1 MQRQAGFS
9 LIEIMVALTIMALA
23 TGVVVMT
30 VGAPGGG
37 LSVQTDRLIAGLEA
51 ARDRALS
58 ANRHVSVEI
67 TPAGFRTI
75 THSLIAGP
83 ALAPLEAWPDGL
95 SVSSPQTDL
104 PLMIRFDPVGLA
116 EGGVIELS
124 QGKAGDGV
132 IVEPSGRV
140 RRLHEAP

>member
-23 TGVVVMT
+23 AGVVVMT
-30 VGAPGGG
+30 AGAPGGG
-37 LSVQTDRLIAGLEA
+37 LSAQTDRLIAGLEA

-67 TPAGFRTI
+67 TPAGFRTL
-75 THSLIAGP
+75 THSLITGP
-83 ALAPLEAWPDGL
+83 APAPLEAWPDGL
-95 SVSSPQTDL
+95 SVRSPQADL
-104 PLMIRFDPVGLA
+104 PLIIRFDPVGLA
-116 EGGVIELS
+116 EGGIIELG
-124 QGKAGDGV
+124 QGKAVDGI